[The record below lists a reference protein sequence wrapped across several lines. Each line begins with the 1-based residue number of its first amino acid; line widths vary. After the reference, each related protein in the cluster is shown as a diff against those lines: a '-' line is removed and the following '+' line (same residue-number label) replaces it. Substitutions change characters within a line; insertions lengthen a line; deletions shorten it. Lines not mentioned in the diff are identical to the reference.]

1 MKSWKACLAISG
13 ILLGVGSANAQTFGD
28 SVSAAPAAPTSG
40 IVLKTETS
48 NKPAISDAEL
58 EKAIADEREKI
69 QQQAIDNT
77 FIPGGGFDVLARP
90 TADGSKRGGMAIVE
104 VNDQGQSRRADKIF
118 LYYENF
124 KISGTLGGSATCD
137 ARFIVLSN
145 LDKKLTSLD
154 VKLVW
159 PGLTTALSFSN
170 VMPNTPTYLDY
181 TLLGNGCYNMDKM
194 PNIVVNRCRVKGMN
208 SADCADKIVWLNTRN
223 AVPAK

>member
-1 MKSWKACLAISG
+1 MKSWKAGLAASG
-13 ILLGVGSANAQTFGD
+13 ILLGIGAANAQTFGD
-28 SVSAAPAAPTSG
+28 SAPAAPAAPASG
-40 IVLKTETS
+40 VILKQEVA
-48 NKPAISDAEL
+48 NKPVISDAEL
-58 EKAIADEREKI
+58 EKAIAAEREKI
-69 QQQAIDNT
+69 QQQAWDGA
-77 FIPGGGFDVLARP
+77 FMPGGGFDVLSRP
-90 TADGSKRGGMAIVE
+90 TADGSKRGGMAVVE
-104 VNDQGQSRRADKIF
+104 VNDEGQSRRADKIF

-124 KISGTLGGSATCD
+124 KISGTLGRAATCD

-145 LDKKLTSLD
+145 LDKKITSLD

-208 SADCADKIVWLNTRN
+208 SADCADKIVWLNTSS
-223 AVPAK
+223 ATPAK

>member
-1 MKSWKACLAISG
+1 MAISG
-13 ILLGVGSANAQTFGD
+13 ILLGVGGANAQTFGD

-77 FIPGGGFDVLARP
+77 FIPGGGFDILARP

-181 TLLGNGCYNMDKM
+181 TLLGSGCYNMDKM